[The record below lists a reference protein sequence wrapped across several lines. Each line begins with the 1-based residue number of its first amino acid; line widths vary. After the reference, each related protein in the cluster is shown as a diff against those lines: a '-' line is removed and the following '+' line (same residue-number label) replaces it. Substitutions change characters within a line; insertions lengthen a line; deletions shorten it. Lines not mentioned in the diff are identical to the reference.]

1 MSAGLRL
8 QQEGG
13 QREQGVGSG
22 GHWERMAP
30 SIWAKVW
37 QGLGQASTEGSL
49 GINKDV
55 DLD

>member
-13 QREQGVGSG
+13 QQEQGVGSG
-22 GHWERMAP
+22 GHWEWTAP

-49 GINKDV
+49 GMNKDV